1 MEIVFDTYA
10 WMEYFLDTQNAGI
23 VEDYLNK
30 EAILTPSIV
39 LLELSYKADREGWD
53 FKRLLNFIK
62 LNSKIIGLN
71 DSFVLDFGKVYNKLK
86 KEVKKIGITDIII
99 IHTAKMYNA
108 KILTGDEHFSKID
121 CVIMLK

>member
-1 MEIVFDTYA
+1 
-10 WMEYFLDTQNAGI
+10 MEYFLDTQNAGI

-30 EAILTPSIV
+30 SAILTPSIV
-39 LLELSYKADREGWD
+39 LLDLSYKSDREGWD